1 MMILQNNQSNTLR
14 SNTHSVVRSVVVIGA
29 ILACSSSYQTVMAA
43 DDLCKTNGVGMS
55 CTAGTLHQHIAC
67 CVSST
72 TSALFYCK
80 YHVQYTLYNYS
91 SYFHRINILIIIL
104 VRFLLLCLFSIEA
117 CCTAEFTTGNPTQ
130 TIQMVGTDVT
140 CGLGLNGNS
149 QLCEYKKDPLT
160 GITSG
165 IATEQ
170 QANLPA
176 QTLDPAWCA
185 RKTPGATC
193 GTDHPHEGQCVNPS
207 ESGPFPVCC
216 PCATVQNGRV
226 VGAGTN
232 GVGDTCTP
240 GAVAANGEVSMGVN
254 PNAFEGCTNPMEL
267 LGLTKS
273 NEDDASSVD
282 DADVVTTAATSTNA
296 SGASSFLAS
305 VAVVVSATATIV
317 VTIAGTIM
325 L

>member
-14 SNTHSVVRSVVVIGA
+14 SNTYSVVRSVVVVIAA
-29 ILACSSSYQTVMAA
+29 IFACSSSYQTVMAA
-43 DDLCKTNGVGMS
+43 DDLCKKNGVGMT
-55 CTAGTLHQHIAC
+55 CTAGTLHSNIAC
-67 CVSST
+67 CTATGT
-72 TSALFYCK
+72 TGAEFYCK
-80 YHVQYTLYNYS
+80 CNVQYTIYCYLLS
-91 SYFHRINILIIIL
+91 INILIIL
-104 VRFLLLCLFSIEA
+104 VLFLLLCLFSIEA
-117 CCTAEFTTGNPTQ
+117 CCKDGLATGVQ
-130 TIQMVGTDVT
+130 HQIQMLGTNVT
-140 CGLGLNGNS
+140 CGMGLDGNN
-149 QLCEYKKDPLT
+149 QLCEYKKNPLT

-170 QANLPA
+170 EANLPA

-185 RKTPGATC
+185 PKTGATC
-193 GTDHPHEGQCVNPS
+193 GTDRPHEGQCINPAQ
-207 ESGPFPVCC
+207 SGPFPVCC
-216 PCATVQNGRV
+216 PCATVQNGQV
-226 VGAGTN
+226 VGAGTGRIN

>member
-1 MMILQNNQSNTLR
+1 ML
-14 SNTHSVVRSVVVIGA
+14 G
-29 ILACSSSYQTVMAA
+29 
-43 DDLCKTNGVGMS
+43 TN
-55 CTAGTLHQHIAC
+55 
-67 CVSST
+67 
-72 TSALFYCK
+72 
-80 YHVQYTLYNYS
+80 
-91 SYFHRINILIIIL
+91 
-104 VRFLLLCLFSIEA
+104 
-117 CCTAEFTTGNPTQ
+117 
-130 TIQMVGTDVT
+130 VT
-140 CGLGLNGNS
+140 CGMGLDGNN
-149 QLCEYKKDPLT
+149 QLCEYKKNPLT

-170 QANLPA
+170 EANLPT
-176 QTLDPAWCA
+176 QSLDPAWCA
-185 RKTPGATC
+185 PKTGATC
-193 GTDHPHEGQCVNPS
+193 GTDRPHEGQCINPAQ
-207 ESGPFPVCC
+207 SGPFPVCC
-216 PCATVQNGRV
+216 PCATVQNGQV
-226 VGAGTN
+226 VGAGTGRIN
-232 GVGDTCTP
+232 GVGDNCIPNT
-240 GAVAANGEVSMGVN
+240 VAANGEVSMGVN